1 MTKENQSKTTSSLCH
16 SGMIA
21 RLETTL
27 HTAQQNKN
35 QTEEC
40 LCMKVRRTAKI
51 KVIFLAFKCI
61 KMTLQLISVNL
72 VTISYSFWNSELT
85 LFLNGQVKSIL
96 KKCKIIGNS
105 TPRDAHSIGLSDT
118 MLSAIHMIPK
128 TNSSV

>member
-21 RLETTL
+21 RHFIL
-27 HTAQQNKN
+27 HNKIKTRLKN
-35 QTEEC
+35 I

-105 TPRDAHSIGLSDT
+105 TPRDAHSNGLSDN

-128 TNSSV
+128 ANTSV